1 MLCFWRTSHV
11 AVLLIWGVFA
21 AESSCP
27 DKNQTMQNSSSPM
40 PEVNTTV
47 FVQMGTKALLH
58 CPSVSLTKVI
68 LITWIITL
76 RGQPPCII
84 AYKADTRETHE
95 SNCSDRS
102 ITWAFTSDL
111 SPNLQISAVA
121 LQHEGHYLCDIAVP
135 DGNFQNIYDLQV
147 LVPPE
152 VTHFPGEN
160 RTTVCEAIAGK
171 PAAQITWTPDG
182 DCVTKNESHSNGTV
196 TVRSMCNWEQSNV
209 SVVFCVVSH
218 LTTGNQSL
226 SIELS
231 RGGDQLLGSYIQ
243 YIISSIIII
252 LIIIG
257 CICFLRFS
265 GCRKCKLPKSGATP
279 DVEEDEMQPYAS
291 YTEKSNPL
299 YDTVTTMEAHPAS
312 QGKVNGT
319 DCLTLSAMGI

>member
-1 MLCFWRTSHV
+1 MRALGKTP
-11 AVLLIWGVFA
+11 ALTLLIFITMLVTALVFKYFL
-21 AESSCP
+21 ESSCP
-27 DKNQTMQNSSSPM
+27 DKNQTMQNSLSTM
-40 PEVNTTV
+40 TEVNTTV
-47 FVQMGTKALLH
+47 FVQMGKKGLLCCPSSPLTKA
-58 CPSVSLTKVI
+58 V

-121 LQHEGHYLCDIAVP
+121 LQHEGHYLCDIVVP

-171 PAAQITWTPDG
+171 PAAQISWTPDG
-182 DCVTKNESHSNGTV
+182 DCVTKTESHSNGTV

-226 SIELS
+226 SIELG
-231 RGGDQLLGSYIQ
+231 RGGTSSPPSLLTIIYVKMALLG
-243 YIISSIIII
+243 II
-252 LIIIG
+252 LLIVG
-257 CICFLRFS
+257 FAFFQKRN
-265 GCRKCKLPKSGATP
+265 
-279 DVEEDEMQPYAS
+279 
-291 YTEKSNPL
+291 YTR
-299 YDTVTTMEAHPAS
+299 
-312 QGKVNGT
+312 
-319 DCLTLSAMGI
+319 